1 MDRYDLIIIGGGP
14 GSYNT
19 AVRASQLG
27 LKVACVDRSAKIGG
41 SGVNTGCL
49 PSRILLQTSEI
60 YAAAHGGDFAALG
73 IEGTATLRLDRMMS
87 FKTAIVDAMSDSVH
101 ARLNRHEITLLWG
114 HARLAG
120 GGRVRVSGPDG
131 TQSIL
136 AADHIVIATGSE
148 PVAFPSVDFDHSHI
162 LDFADALSLGH
173 VPGHL
178 AIIGAGAT
186 GIEIGS
192 IWHRLGARV
201 TVIERCGRICPWLD
215 EEVAL
220 TLERDLRRQ
229 GMEIELSTEAVGI
242 ERSGDGVR
250 LRLQA
255 PDGGSSRMLDAEMVL
270 VAIGRR
276 PALTDLDLPS
286 VGLQINA
293 NGRLPSDGLAT
304 RAAGIWLVGDAVG
317 GQMLAHKAEEEAIA
331 CAEQIAGLPGFVDY
345 SAMPSAL
352 FTNPEVAMIG
362 RTEEELRAAGIGFK
376 VGRAPFHANPRAQI
390 RRQTTGFL
398 KLLVDER
405 THLIIGAHL
414 IGPGAAE
421 LISEVAVAMEAS
433 MISEDLAR
441 ISYAHPTLSEALRQ
455 AAMAA
460 GGWRMQG

>member
-1 MDRYDLIIIGGGP
+1 MDRYDLIVIGGGP
-14 GSYNT
+14 GGYNT

-27 LKVACVDRSAKIGG
+27 LKVACVDRSPKIGG

-60 YAAAHGGDFAALG
+60 YAAARAGDYAAMG
-73 IEGTATLRLDRMMS
+73 VEGMASLRLDRMMS
-87 FKTAIVDAMSDSVH
+87 YKTAIVDAMSDSVH
-101 ARLNRHEITLLWG
+101 AHLIRHAITLLRG

-120 GGRVRVSGPDG
+120 GRRVNVGRPDG

-136 AADHIVIATGSE
+136 AADHIVIATGSD
-148 PVAFPSVDFDHSHI
+148 PVAFPSADFDHSHI
-162 LDFADALSLGH
+162 LDFADALSLDR

-178 AIIGAGAT
+178 AVIGAGAT
-186 GIEIGS
+186 GIEIAS
-192 IWHRLGARV
+192 IWQRLGARV
-201 TVIERCGRICPWLD
+201 TVVERCERICPWLD

-220 TLERDLRRQ
+220 TLERALQRQ
-229 GMEIELSTEAVGI
+229 GMQMELSTEAVGI
-242 ERSGDGVR
+242 ERRGAGVR

-255 PDGGSSRMLDAEMVL
+255 PHGGSARTVDAEMVL
-270 VAIGRR
+270 VAIGCR
-276 PALTDLDLPS
+276 PALTGLDLPN
-286 VGLQINA
+286 VGLQIGA
-293 NGRLPSDGLAT
+293 DGRLASDRLAT
-304 RAAGIWLVGDAVG
+304 QAAGIWLVGDVTG
-317 GQMLAHKAEEEAIA
+317 GQMLAHRAEEEAIA

-362 RTEEELRAAGIGFK
+362 RTEAELRAAGIAYK

-390 RRQTTGFL
+390 RQQTDGFL

-405 THLIIGAHL
+405 THLITGAHL

-460 GGWRMQG
+460 GGWRMQD